1 MKVNTPILNLDHQ
14 VRSASIVRFFEG
26 FHSENHI
33 YTRSKIG
40 INMQRY
46 VSDVNT
52 SDEDLV
58 RIESLNKDAFTL
70 TYLDTAQRLAY
81 FI

>member
-1 MKVNTPILNLDHQ
+1 
-14 VRSASIVRFFEG
+14 
-26 FHSENHI
+26 
-33 YTRSKIG
+33 
-40 INMQRY
+40 MQRY

-52 SDEDLV
+52 SNKDLI
-58 RIESLNKDAFTL
+58 RIESLNKVAFTL

>member
-1 MKVNTPILNLDHQ
+1 
-14 VRSASIVRFFEG
+14 
-26 FHSENHI
+26 
-33 YTRSKIG
+33 
-40 INMQRY
+40 MQRY

-52 SDEDLV
+52 SNKDLIK
-58 RIESLNKDAFTL
+58 IESLNKDAVTL

>member
-1 MKVNTPILNLDHQ
+1 VNVDKSMLNLNHH
-14 VRSASIVRFFEG
+14 VRPAFIVRFLKG
-26 FHSENHI
+26 FI
-33 YTRSKIG
+33 QKTIFTLGVKTG

-52 SDEDLV
+52 SNKDLI

>member
-1 MKVNTPILNLDHQ
+1 MNVDTSMLNLDHH
-14 VRSASIVRFFEG
+14 VGPTSIVRFLKG
-26 FHSENHI
+26 FI
-33 YTRSKIG
+33 QKTIFIFRVKTG

-52 SDEDLV
+52 SNKHLIK
-58 RIESLNKDAFTL
+58 IESLNKDAFTL

>member
-1 MKVNTPILNLDHQ
+1 MNVDTSMLNLNHH
-14 VRSASIVRFFEG
+14 VRRTFIVKYLKG
-26 FHSENHI
+26 FI
-33 YTRSKIG
+33 QKTIFILRVKIG

-46 VSDVNT
+46 VSDVNI
-52 SDEDLV
+52 SNIDLV
-58 RIESLNKDAFTL
+58 RIESLNKDAFTF

>member
-1 MKVNTPILNLDHQ
+1 MKVNTSILNLDHH
-14 VRSASIVRFFEG
+14 VGSTSIVRFLKG
-26 FHSENHI
+26 FI
-33 YTRSKIG
+33 QKTIFILRVKTG

>member
-1 MKVNTPILNLDHQ
+1 MQQSLQKTIFIFSVKT
-14 VRSASIVRFFEG
+14 
-26 FHSENHI
+26 
-33 YTRSKIG
+33 G

-46 VSDVNT
+46 VSDVNI
-52 SDEDLV
+52 SNIDLI

>member
-1 MKVNTPILNLDHQ
+1 
-14 VRSASIVRFFEG
+14 
-26 FHSENHI
+26 
-33 YTRSKIG
+33 
-40 INMQRY
+40 MQRY

-58 RIESLNKDAFTL
+58 RIESLNKDTFTL

-81 FI
+81 LI

>member
-1 MKVNTPILNLDHQ
+1 MLNLNHH
-14 VRSASIVRFFEG
+14 VRPAFIVKYLKG
-26 FHSENHI
+26 FI
-33 YTRSKIG
+33 QKTIFIFRVKTG

-46 VSDVNT
+46 VSDVNI
-52 SDEDLV
+52 SNIDLV

>member
-1 MKVNTPILNLDHQ
+1 MNTSILNLDHH
-14 VRSASIVRFFEG
+14 VGSTSIVRFLKG
-26 FHSENHI
+26 FI
-33 YTRSKIG
+33 QKTIFILRVKTG

>member
-1 MKVNTPILNLDHQ
+1 MDPHLLLDFLKGFIQKTIFILR
-14 VRSASIVRFFEG
+14 V
-26 FHSENHI
+26 
-33 YTRSKIG
+33 KIG

-46 VSDVNT
+46 VSDVNI
-52 SDEDLV
+52 SNIDLV